1 MIGWLKLHRKLLNW
15 EWYNKSEY
23 VHLFLHI
30 LIKANFEDK
39 KWHGIEVKKGQLVTS
54 IKHLSLETGI
64 SERSIRTILNKL
76 KTTSEL
82 TIKTTNRFSVITIEK
97 YSKYQCDEE
106 KTTSKTTNKASPKRQ
121 TTDKQLTTTK
131 EVKKEEKENKEE
143 YIKHSANADSVFE
156 EFWNIYDK
164 KTDKAKCM
172 SKWNRLTTEERATA
186 IESLPSY
193 IASTPIV
200 QYRKNPLTWLNGK
213 CWNDEIQDNNKTNK
227 IGNAFISGEV

>member
-39 KWHGIEVKKGQLVTS
+39 KWQGIEVKKGQLVTS
-54 IKHLSLETGI
+54 INHLSLETGI

-82 TIKTTNRFSVITIEK
+82 TIKTTNKFSVITIEK
-97 YSKYQCDEE
+97 YSEYQCDEE

-143 YIKHSANADSVFE
+143 YIKHSADADIDFDN
-156 EFWNIYDK
+156 FWNIYDK
-164 KTDKAKCM
+164 KNDKERCIKI
-172 SKWNRLTTEERATA
+172 WNKINQSDKEKILEV
-186 IESLPSY
+186 LPSY
-193 IASTPIV
+193 IKNTPDKK
-200 QYRKNPLTWLNGK
+200 YRKNPSAWLSGK
-213 CWNDEIQDNNKTNK
+213 RWNDEIINNTSNR
-227 IGNAFISGEV
+227 IGNAFMSGEV